1 MPGPKENIERDRA
14 YAYTL
19 VCFLF
24 LIVLRVALTS
34 RGVGNWAWLPVVVGV
49 ASLALR
55 WPTGPLAFL
64 LAVVLLLFS
73 HELGLDPYRLLYR
86 VVLVTVGWVYGIEY
100 RLPPMRSALPRVPSL
115 LADLGLAVGVLGFC
129 IGYYRL
135 QGLLVR
141 LFPVD
146 RVRGKTP
153 IPGQKKPGSKTVPL
167 FFRPSAPEMELPIP
181 TPGNDRGN
189 PPDGAGPGGLY
200 RDGGRALGVDPRAK
214 AAAEFFSRGVAHDV
228 AALGGGRRNGPGVR
242 SAALL
247 GLAAADA

>member
-100 RLPPMRSALPRVPSL
+100 RLPPMRSAPPACHPCWPIWGWPWAFSAFVSAITGCRDCWCACSRSTEFGGKPRFQVRKSQGQKPSL
-115 LADLGLAVGVLGFC
+115 CFFGRLLPKWSADPHA
-129 IGYYRL
+129 R
-135 QGLLVR
+135 
-141 LFPVD
+141 
-146 RVRGKTP
+146 
-153 IPGQKKPGSKTVPL
+153 
-167 FFRPSAPEMELPIP
+167 
-181 TPGNDRGN
+181 
-189 PPDGAGPGGLY
+189 
-200 RDGGRALGVDPRAK
+200 
-214 AAAEFFSRGVAHDV
+214 
-228 AALGGGRRNGPGVR
+228 
-242 SAALL
+242 
-247 GLAAADA
+247 